1 MLLPTLYVRGVDMA
15 ALQSRQ
21 SLISRS
27 LKPLDSLRSCW
38 DLALDIMMRL
48 ECDAE
53 SHNITDIL

>member
-1 MLLPTLYVRGVDMA
+1 MPTLYVRGVEMA

-21 SLISRS
+21 SRISRS

-38 DLALDIMMRL
+38 DLALDIMMGL
-48 ECDAE
+48 DCDAA